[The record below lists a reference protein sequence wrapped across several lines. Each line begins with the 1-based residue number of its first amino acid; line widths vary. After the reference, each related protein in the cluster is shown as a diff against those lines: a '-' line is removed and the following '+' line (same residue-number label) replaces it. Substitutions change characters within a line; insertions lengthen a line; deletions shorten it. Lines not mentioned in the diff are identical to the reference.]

1 MKFQKLEIEGFG
13 PFKSKQ
19 TIDFSNFA
27 KQGQG
32 LFLIEGKT
40 GAGKS
45 SILDAITYALYN
57 FTARWESVKANDKHK
72 SVRSR
77 FCEPADSTKVTLEF
91 SIDSGALERKF
102 RIERSIPGLDRNG
115 EEKKQKVALEE
126 LFDDSPPKGLAAQQ
140 EAVGKEVVKLL
151 GLTGSEFLQVV
162 LLAQG
167 KFEAFLAADTDKRL
181 DLLRKLFNTNRFQR
195 LQKNVEDRAKQI
207 KEELAIDKNA
217 LNILITGLSQS
228 LEIASPEPDSST
240 EWLNSLAVKYGEA
253 LREIKEISD
262 NAREAL
268 AKATTEVTASKTKQ
282 EFEELKARKVD
293 LAKDRKKQ
301 DASELQLTLAAK
313 AARVEGLYDAYLDS
327 GAALELADRKLTEF
341 EGTFSLPKETAKLK
355 VLLAESTK
363 VLAELEALIPAEI
376 GLEGMRLQLKEREDE
391 LLSLTQTVSAT
402 EASLGLLTSE
412 RDLLKPSVADL
423 DLKRADR
430 DEAVSALQK
439 FREYETIQAEID
451 QARADH
457 KEKLEKAAT
466 YSDVHAKV
474 QASYLSNQAVALA
487 STLAEG
493 EECPVCGSMEHP
505 SKAKASKGHGAV
517 TQLEFETSL
526 EALQQFRDAE
536 TSAKAKLDEIAGN
549 LKPLEASLDK
559 LDRPTLSTK
568 AEKTEADFQK
578 ALVDSTRKNEI
589 DEQLAPDSEFMTH
602 LGEIRQRVSHLNQD
616 SITLRKSIGDQE
628 KVVSNNLGGFDSI
641 QAHYDSVESKIEE
654 INEASQL
661 VLDKTTANA
670 AFDKSKSKYEAKREE
685 EGFDST
691 ENFTEVRL
699 AQGEFDLLAEEVSK
713 YKNEMNEVDSLLA
726 QERFKS
732 LPAKSLPLEQAEES
746 ARDADL
752 LSVKAQGD
760 YAIAKDQSGQISRCQ
775 ATVRKLVPKISKKQ
789 SEYDTHQRLALTLNG
804 QNPPNT
810 MQISLETYFAAAELE
825 SILGAA
831 NGHLSTMDAGKKI
844 ELVHSDK
851 ALKRSGQTGLGVN
864 ILDKDSQ
871 TLGYTETLSGGE
883 KFQVSLAIALGLAQ
897 VVSERSGAVRIDT
910 LFVDEG
916 FGTLDEDVL
925 RLAMHTLQGLKN
937 GGRTI
942 GLISHVAE
950 MKEIA
955 AKLHVDKT
963 PHGPSNI
970 RQVFL

>member
-27 KQGQG
+27 RQRQD

-77 FCEPADSTKVTLEF
+77 FCEPADLVTLEF
-91 SIDSGALERKF
+91 SIGSGAIERKF
-102 RIERSIPGLDRNG
+102 RIQRSIPGLDKNG
-115 EEKKQKVALEE
+115 EEKKQKVSLEE
-126 LFDDSPPKGLAAQQ
+126 LFDDKPPKGLAAQQ

-181 DLLRKLFNTNRFQR
+181 DLLRKLFNTNRFPK
-195 LQKNVEDRAKQI
+195 LQNNVEDRAKQI

-228 LEIASPEPDSST
+228 LEIASPEPDSSI

-282 EFEELKARKVD
+282 EFKELKARKAD

-313 AARVEGLYDAYLDS
+313 AARVEGLFDAYVDS

-341 EGTFSLPKETAKLK
+341 EGIFSLPKETAKLK
-355 VLLAESTK
+355 VLLTESTK

-376 GLEGMRLQLKEREDE
+376 GLEGMRQQLKEIEYE
-391 LLSLTQTVSAT
+391 LNSLSQTVSAT

-412 RDLLKPSVADL
+412 RDLLKSSVADL
-423 DLKRADR
+423 ERKRADR
-430 DEAVSALQK
+430 DEAANALQK
-439 FREYETIQAEID
+439 FWEYETIQTEID
-451 QARADH
+451 RARAYH
-457 KEKLEKAAT
+457 KEKLEKATT

-505 SKAKASKGHGAV
+505 NKAKASKEHGAV

-536 TSAKAKLDEIAGN
+536 TSAKAKVDEIAGN
-549 LKPLEASLDK
+549 LQPLEALFDK
-559 LDRPTLSTK
+559 IDRPTLSTK

-578 ALVDSTRKNEI
+578 SLADSTRKTEI
-589 DEQLAPDSEFMTH
+589 DEQLAPDSEFMNH
-602 LGEIRQRVSHLNQD
+602 LGEMRLRVSHLNQE

-628 KVVSNNLGGFDSI
+628 KVLLNNLGGFDSI
-641 QAHYDSVESKIEE
+641 QAHYDSVESKIAE
-654 INEASQL
+654 INEVSQL
-661 VLDKTTANA
+661 VLDKTSANN
-670 AFDKSKSKYEAKREE
+670 AFDKSKSKYEAKRDE

-691 ENFTEVRL
+691 ENFTEVLL
-699 AQGEFDLLAEEVSK
+699 AQDEFDLLAEEVSK
-713 YKNEMNEVDSLLA
+713 YKKDINEVDSLLA

-760 YAIAKDQSGQISRCQ
+760 FAIAKDQSGQISRCQ
-775 ATVRKLVPKISKKQ
+775 EAVQKLVPTISKKQ
-789 SEYDTHQRLALTLNG
+789 SEYDTHHRLALTLNG

-810 MQISLETYFAAAELE
+810 MQMSLETYFAAAELE

-844 ELVHSDK
+844 EL
-851 ALKRSGQTGLGVN
+851 RSGQTGLGVN

-871 TLGYTETLSGGE
+871 ALGYTETLSGGE

-925 RLAMHTLQGLKN
+925 RQAMHTLRGLNN

-950 MKEIA
+950 MKEIS
-955 AKLHVDKT
+955 AKLHVDKI
-963 PHGPSNI
+963 PHGPSTI
-970 RQVFL
+970 RQVI